1 MNLIYLTV
9 EVKSRELIP
18 KLFFI
23 GNNIKEK
30 FDYVIGDKL
39 AIKRAT
45 NLFGKGVYFYKSL
58 NKNDTNHI
66 KKIKKKGNIY
76 LSLDE
81 EGGYALSNDINFL
94 SFLKFRSSIENLKIV
109 DRIYTWGN
117 FDDRLWKKK
126 YFNYKYKIKK
136 TGAPRLDLWRKEIF
150 NKIFSEDI
158 IKLKRKY
165 QSFFFIPSSF
175 YSTKKDLMKAISNDK
190 KLKKNQTLLPLKKR
204 VEAKKYNYLMFKKF
218 LKIIKNLSLDFP
230 KEKIVIKPHPT
241 ENINNW
247 RSHFKSQQYKNIIID
262 NSFDITAYIAAS
274 KCVIFN
280 SSTAGAQAVIMG
292 KKAISYGDVKKDK
305 SLRNFSNFCTSR
317 AKNYKE
323 LKQELKKKSL
333 NINNKHNIKF
343 VKNRMHITKKTASKY
358 IINDI
363 KKLISSI
370 KLKNNIS
377 YSKVKFISY
386 FYLTYDSLISI
397 MSKIKKILLNNNN
410 KTELSSYERKIGSGI
425 NKYEI
430 TNLFKK
436 LNLLT
441 KIEIIRFSKN
451 GYIIY
456 KK

>member
-9 EVKSRELIP
+9 ETKSRELIS

-30 FDYVIGDKL
+30 FYFVIGDKL

-66 KKIKKKGNIY
+66 KRIKKKGNIY

-94 SFLKFRSSIENLKIV
+94 SFLKFRSSIENLKLV

-126 YFNYKYKIKK
+126 YSNYSYKIKK

-158 IKLKRKY
+158 EKIKRKY

-175 YSTKKDLMKAISNDK
+175 YSSKKDLMKALSNDK

-218 LKIIKNLSLDFP
+218 LNIIKNLSLDFP
-230 KEKIVIKPHPT
+230 KEKIIIKPHPT
-241 ENINNW
+241 EDINNW
-247 RSHFKSQQYKNIIID
+247 RSHFKSHQYKNIIID

-292 KKAISYGDVKKDK
+292 KKAISFGDVKKDK

-317 AKNYKE
+317 VKNYKE

-358 IINDI
+358 IIDDI
-363 KKLISSI
+363 KNLISSI
-370 KLKNNIS
+370 KLRNDIN

-386 FYLTYDSLISI
+386 FYLIYDNLVSVLSI
-397 MSKIKKILLNNNN
+397 IKKILLNNN
-410 KTELSSYERKIGSGI
+410 KYELSSYDKKIGSGI
-425 NKYEI
+425 SKFEI
-430 TNLFKK
+430 TNVFKK

-441 KIEIIRFSKN
+441 KIKIIRFSKN

>member
-9 EVKSRELIP
+9 EVKSRELIS

-30 FDYVIGDKL
+30 FYFVIGDKL
-39 AIKRAT
+39 AIRRAT

-66 KKIKKKGNIY
+66 KRIKDKGNIY

-94 SFLKFRSSIENLKIV
+94 SFLKFRSSIENLKLV

-126 YFNYKYKIKK
+126 YSNYSYKIKK

-158 IKLKRKY
+158 EKLKRKY

-175 YSTKKDLMKAISNDK
+175 YSSKKDLMKAISNDK

-218 LKIIKNLSLDFP
+218 LNIIKNLSLDFP
-230 KEKIVIKPHPT
+230 KEKIIIKPHPT
-241 ENINNW
+241 EDINNW
-247 RSHFKSQQYKNIIID
+247 RSHFKSRQYKNIIID

-317 AKNYKE
+317 VKNYKE
-323 LKQELKKKSL
+323 LKQELKKNSL
-333 NINNKHNIKF
+333 NINNNHNIKF

-358 IINDI
+358 IIDDI
-363 KKLISSI
+363 KNLISSI
-370 KLKNNIS
+370 KLRNNIN

-386 FYLTYDSLISI
+386 FYLIYDSLVSVLSI
-397 MSKIKKILLNNNN
+397 IKKILLNNN
-410 KTELSSYERKIGSGI
+410 KYELSSYDKKIGSGI
-425 NKYEI
+425 NKFEI
-430 TNLFKK
+430 TNVFKK

-441 KIEIIRFSKN
+441 KIKIIRFSKN